1 MKISLTGYMD
11 RFPRVRGQIKQLILN
26 PFLASVQI
34 LNPPENTRKHLV
46 FWCFQGGLKWELD
59 RNGFNNLQDSSF

>member
-34 LNPPENTRKHLV
+34 LNPPKTLENIWFSGV
-46 FWCFQGGLKWELD
+46 FKGV
-59 RNGFNNLQDSSF
+59 